1 MRGENFS
8 LETTRELHL
17 QWNLNPIENVWAWMM
32 KAQLRESKAT
42 SLKELQWEITELWL
56 LKMDNIQDLKNLVE
70 SMPRRLEAIISNQ
83 RNPTKY

>member
-1 MRGENFS
+1 
-8 LETTRELHL
+8 
-17 QWNLNPIENVWAWMM
+17 M